1 VRFVIDV
8 LRTEDDRV
16 EGVVT
21 REGGETPVRFSGWL
35 ELMHVLEPAAA
46 DDRRHREPGR
56 QNPAPKD

>member
-21 REGGETPVRFSGWL
+21 RDGGETPVRFSGWL
-35 ELMHVLEPAAA
+35 ELMHVLEPAAV
-46 DDRRHREPGR
+46 DDRRHPEPGR
-56 QNPAPKD
+56 QNPVPKD

>member
-1 VRFVIDV
+1 VRFLIEV

-46 DDRRHREPGR
+46 DDRRNAERGR
-56 QNPAPKD
+56 QHPVPKD

>member
-1 VRFVIDV
+1 VRFLIDV

-35 ELMHVLEPAAA
+35 ELMHVLEPAAV
-46 DDRRHREPGR
+46 DDRRNAAPGD
-56 QNPAPKD
+56 QHPVPKD

>member
-1 VRFVIDV
+1 VRFLIDV

-46 DDRRHREPGR
+46 HDRPDAEPGR
-56 QNPAPKD
+56 QYPVSKD

>member
-1 VRFVIDV
+1 MRFVIDV

-35 ELMHVLEPAAA
+35 ELMHVLEPGAVQ
-46 DDRRHREPGR
+46 DRWDAEPVDRHPVPE
-56 QNPAPKD
+56 D